1 MERRRRIRILNTVLQ
16 NEISSILYV
25 MKRGRWVGDGNK
37 YSGQRLV
44 LSKEENYVL
53 ERNMSLKFI
62 IETELTLL

>member
-44 LSKEENYVL
+44 LSKEVNYVL